1 VNELDLSATSYVV
14 RLMNQRHLENEV
26 FSLPQ
31 AVEIAQ
37 GVEMM
42 EDRE

>member
-1 VNELDLSATSYVV
+1 
-14 RLMNQRHLENEV
+14 MKKRHLPDV
-26 FSLPQ
+26 VVSLPQ